1 MRKGFTLIELLVVV
15 AIIGLLATLSVV
27 AFNRAKGIDGKQD
40 VNYCEMYKY
49 STINNMPVSCLS
61 YFSSS
66 TIPLITT
73 VK

>member
-15 AIIGLLATLSVV
+15 AIIGLLATISVI
-27 AFNRAKGIDGKQD
+27 AFNKSKGIDNKSNI
-40 VNYCEMYKY
+40 NYCEMYRY
-49 STINNMPVSCLS
+49 STINTMPVSCLS

-73 VK
+73 IK